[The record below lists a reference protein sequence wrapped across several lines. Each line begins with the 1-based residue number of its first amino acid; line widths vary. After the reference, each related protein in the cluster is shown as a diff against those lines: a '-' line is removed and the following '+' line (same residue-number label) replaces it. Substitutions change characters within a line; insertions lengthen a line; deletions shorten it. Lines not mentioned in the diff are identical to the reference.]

1 MSCSVFRRRRKKNP
15 GADVAGCVTTLPLS
29 GGSDH
34 DAGATTF
41 GTGRVR
47 GRARVVE
54 SGRGRARA
62 RDAGRVETMS
72 LPRRGRARPR
82 RARRSRTE
90 RRYRGKNPGNGGYRA
105 RAPVCARRGGAC
117 ARGVRVRSAFPWTLP
132 GARGG
137 ASAGAS
143 SGASRD
149 RRRWTR
155 PPRVRMSRQ
164 PLHRRPRAS
173 RCSPRGAISTVAT
186 PRWASRCRM
195 GRDGRDGRARREGF
209 SASTRR
215 RAGGTV
221 EVRARPAS
229 LVRYV
234 SGNVSKKKIDVTR
247 LRGQSARGSDARPCA
262 VEGWPNG

>member
-1 MSCSVFRRRRKKNP
+1 MSRKKNP

-54 SGRGRARA
+54 SGRGRAPREGCGSGGDNVASAARA
-62 RDAGRVETMS
+62 RAS
-72 LPRRGRARPR
+72 APRAPL
-82 RARRSRTE
+82 AN
-90 RRYRGKNPGNGGYRA
+90 GKALSGENPGNGGYRA

-195 GRDGRDGRARREGF
+195 GRDGRDERARREGF

-234 SGNVSKKKIDVTR
+234 SGNVSKK
-247 LRGQSARGSDARPCA
+247 LM
-262 VEGWPNG
+262 

>member
-1 MSCSVFRRRRKKNP
+1 MR
-15 GADVAGCVTTLPLS
+15 
-29 GGSDH
+29 
-34 DAGATTF
+34 
-41 GTGRVR
+41 
-47 GRARVVE
+47 
-54 SGRGRARA
+54 RA

-195 GRDGRDGRARREGF
+195 GRDGRDERARREGF

-234 SGNVSKKKIDVTR
+234 SGNVSKKIDVTR
-247 LRGQSARGSDARPCA
+247 LRGQGARGSDARPCA

>member
-1 MSCSVFRRRRKKNP
+1 MD
-15 GADVAGCVTTLPLS
+15 GDGVANT
-29 GGSDH
+29 
-34 DAGATTF
+34 A
-41 GTGRVR
+41 
-47 GRARVVE
+47 
-54 SGRGRARA
+54 RARA
-62 RDAGRVETMS
+62 PA
-72 LPRRGRARPR
+72 PRAPL
-82 RARRSRTE
+82 AN
-90 RRYRGKNPGNGGYRA
+90 GKAFFGGNPGNGGYGA
-105 RAPVCARRGGAC
+105 PRAPVCARRGGAC

-164 PLHRRPRAS
+164 PLHRRPPAS

-229 LVRYV
+229 LVRYYV
-234 SGNVSKKKIDVTR
+234 SGNVSKKKLMTVTR
-247 LRGQSARGSDARPCA
+247 LRGQGARGSDARPCA